1 MICPNCKNEYAEGIT
16 VCPVCNVEL
25 IDEKEFREREAQ
37 TSEWVTVYTTY
48 DNIEAAMLKSNLESA
63 GIETVII
70 DKKDS
75 SFPVWGDLSV
85 IKLDVR
91 REDAEKARRII
102 DDIQENDKESE

>member
-1 MICPNCKNEYAEGIT
+1 MICPECNNEYAGGIT

-25 IDEKEFREREAQ
+25 IDEKEFRERKTQ
-37 TSEWVTVYTTY
+37 TQEWVTVYTTN
-48 DNIEAAMLKSNLESA
+48 DDIEAAMLKSNLEFA
-63 GIETVII
+63 GIEVVII